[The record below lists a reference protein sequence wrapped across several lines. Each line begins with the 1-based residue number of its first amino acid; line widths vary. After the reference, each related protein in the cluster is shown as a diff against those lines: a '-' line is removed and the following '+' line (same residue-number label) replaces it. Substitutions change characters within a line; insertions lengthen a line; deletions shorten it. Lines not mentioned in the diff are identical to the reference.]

1 MELSRRRFMA
11 FLTAAPFVFD
21 PNRKIFDM
29 GRSKIWTPPPPEIYT
44 GEYASIE
51 LGPHI
56 EASINAV
63 LGHYGEASIELGPHI
78 EASINAVLGHYGEAI
93 IDHVFTPSPVFT
105 RLINGNGEQEFLRK
119 IDR

>member
-63 LGHYGEASIELGPHI
+63 LGHYGEA
-78 EASINAVLGHYGEAI
+78 I